1 MVNVSDFSQ
10 FAMAWDN
17 ATLCGTVSDMRS
29 HAHSAFC
36 FGTDASMTPLGVR
49 AGSESRALW
58 RLRLPARASSAV
70 LNVAVVFTNTSVSDA
85 VRAARAVVDAFPTA
99 WADAKADA
107 QARWDSVFDPLG
119 KHFSGSL
126 PLLTMG
132 DAASQ
137 LGRVGDADGTLPT
150 IAKAYYLSAS
160 NVLSIYHTNLPPP
173 SPLHDGAT
181 CPSTTQGGTD
191 AAAPTDSPKLEKQ
204 DATKQQSALTR
215 YLPDG
220 VAVKGSAFSGR
231 NSYVTGAGL
240 NSTTNFFYW
249 ETSFAPTMCAP
260 PTLAP
265 SCIPISLRPTTPSTC
280 LQPSSLV
287 MACAF

>member
-17 ATLCGTVSDMRS
+17 ATLCGTVSDTRS

-58 RLRLPARASSAV
+58 RLRLPAHADAV
-70 LNVAVVFTNTSVSDA
+70 LNVALVFTNTSVSDA
-85 VRAARAVVDAFPTA
+85 VRAARVVVDAFPTA

-132 DAASQ
+132 PAALQ
-137 LGRVGDADGTLPT
+137 PGRVGDADGALPT
-150 IAKAYYLSAS
+150 IAKSYYLSAS
-160 NVLSIYHTNLPPP
+160 NVLSTMYVWAPNYNVLRIM
-173 SPLHDGAT
+173 SGM
-181 CPSTTQGGTD
+181 GG
-191 AAAPTDSPKLEKQ
+191 
-204 DATKQQSALTR
+204 
-215 YLPDG
+215 
-220 VAVKGSAFSGR
+220 
-231 NSYVTGAGL
+231 
-240 NSTTNFFYW
+240 
-249 ETSFAPTMCAP
+249 
-260 PTLAP
+260 LAY
-265 SCIPISLRPTTPSTC
+265 
-280 LQPSSLV
+280 
-287 MACAF
+287 AN